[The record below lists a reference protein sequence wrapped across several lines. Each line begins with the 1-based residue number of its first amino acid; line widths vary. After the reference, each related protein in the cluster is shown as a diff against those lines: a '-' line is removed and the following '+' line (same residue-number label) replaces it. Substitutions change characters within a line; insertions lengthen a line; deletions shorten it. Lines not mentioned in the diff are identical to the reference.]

1 MYKFKKDITDMQH
14 HRFHTPNN
22 VIEPYQYDIALN
34 YIEAYQPLTEINNLI
49 ETYLILKL
57 IRKEN
62 EFSKFKHLI
71 SKFHNDI
78 STNFPISIFEIDY
91 DSIYIFYKDIF
102 WELVLSVG
110 KINKDD
116 AAQFESYIK
125 KYNIQIMTLKNV
137 TTLID
142 LFPQV
147 IKENYLSVS
156 RNIEFFLN
164 NQSGKYIDSNNGLF
178 IKLGITNEEINNLAR
193 EYCQTDS
200 INPNYLQSIV
210 EYKKLSKY
218 EFDDEVKLL
227 AKRASE
233 EFWDRHFETNG
244 GMYYSQSVSISP
256 LELEQLYVC
265 ESNGI
270 IINKIILDEHHD
282 FPTLL
287 NNYIYI
293 FDFFNYE
300 TGLPWL
306 VANDEIF
313 SFTRLFSPK
322 SNAHFEDYDSHLK
335 NSYGLL
341 FYAYFDYLKKNDID
355 IEEIIN
361 WYFNIYL
368 ETELNIKGFHFH
380 ASNKESSYYERGK
393 SIICEM
399 DSILDQYELFFR
411 HREIDQGLLEIKSK
425 ASSYAS
431 LKSFNE
437 KKFIKLNNTSNN
449 SALFSALF
457 SDQSTLSF
465 ISSKK
470 EHKTFFKHINEGV
483 KISDFDEYQIK
494 QISILIEKNL
504 IKLSNDVIEFTNFR
518 EINILYELWKSGTYC
533 LYYKDELTLNIVEN
547 LCERGYCEY
556 SNKLFSELEASY
568 LSHILDDKKYGNG
581 LKIRNKFSHGK
592 FSYKSEEEHQKNYLE
607 LLQIVIFYV
616 IRINDELEFYKS
628 KLANI

>member
-1 MYKFKKDITDMQH
+1 MLQQ
-14 HRFHTPNN
+14 RFHIPKN
-22 VIEPYQYDIALN
+22 VIEPYQYDLAKN
-34 YIEAYQPLTEINNLI
+34 YIKAYQPSTEINNLI

-71 SKFHNDI
+71 SKFYNDI
-78 STNFPISIFEIDY
+78 STNFPNTIFEIDY
-91 DSIYIFYKDIF
+91 DSIDIFYKDIF
-102 WELVLSVG
+102 WELVLYLE

-116 AAQFESYIK
+116 ASQFESYIK
-125 KYNIQIMTLKNV
+125 KYNIQTMTLKNV
-137 TTLID
+137 TTLIE

-147 IKENYLSVS
+147 IKENFLSLS

-164 NQSGKYIDSNNGLF
+164 NQSGKFIDSNNGLF
-178 IKLGITNEEINNLAR
+178 IKLGITNEEINNLAKD
-193 EYCQTDS
+193 YCQLDNS
-200 INPNYLQSIV
+200 NPNYLQSIV
-210 EYKKLSKY
+210 DYKKLSRY
-218 EFDDEVKLL
+218 EFDKEIKLL
-227 AKRASE
+227 AKRTIE
-233 EFWDRHFETNG
+233 EFFEKNSDTSKTLQ
-244 GMYYSQSVSISP
+244 YSQSVSIDN
-256 LELEQLYVC
+256 LEADKLFQLEK
-265 ESNGI
+265 
-270 IINKIILDEHHD
+270 NKIVLNKLLLDEYHD

-287 NNYIYI
+287 NNYIYFI
-293 FDFFNYE
+293 GFFTYE
-300 TGLPWL
+300 IGLPWL
-306 VANDEIF
+306 IANDETFDF
-313 SFTRLFSPK
+313 SRFFSPK
-322 SNAHFEDYDSHLK
+322 SNANFNDFHPQLK
-335 NSYGLL
+335 ATYSLL
-341 FYAYFDYLKKNDID
+341 FLAYFVYLKKNGID
-355 IEEIIN
+355 IEQIVE
-361 WYFNIYL
+361 WYFSTYL
-368 ETELNIKGFHFH
+368 KDELNIVGFRFH
-380 ASNKESSYYERGK
+380 ASNQDSSFYERGK
-393 SIICEM
+393 CIISEM
-399 DSILDQYELFFR
+399 DGILDQYELFYKTGK
-411 HREIDQGLLEIKSK
+411 IDPELLEIKS
-425 ASSYAS
+425 SIPSYAT

-457 SDQSTLSF
+457 SDQSPLSF

-470 EHKTFFKHINEGV
+470 EHKTFFKHIKEGV

-494 QISILIEKNL
+494 QISILIEKNI

-518 EINILYELWKSGTYC
+518 EINILYELWKYGTYC

-568 LSHILDDKKYGNG
+568 LSYILDDKKYGNG

>member
-57 IRKEN
+57 IKKEN

-102 WELVLSVG
+102 WELVLSLG

-125 KYNIQIMTLKNV
+125 KYNIHIMTLKNV

-147 IKENYLSVS
+147 IKENFLSVS

-178 IKLGITNEEINNLAR
+178 IKLGITNEEINNLAKD
-193 EYCQTDS
+193 YCQLDNS
-200 INPNYLQSIV
+200 NPNYLQSIV
-210 EYKKLSKY
+210 DYKKLSRYK
-218 EFDDEVKLL
+218 FDKEIKLL
-227 AKRASE
+227 AKRTIE
-233 EFWDRHFETNG
+233 EFFEKNSDTSKTLQ
-244 GMYYSQSVSISP
+244 YSQFVSIDN
-256 LELEQLYVC
+256 LEADKLFQLE
-265 ESNGI
+265 E
-270 IINKIILDEHHD
+270 NKIVLNKLLLDEYHD

-287 NNYIYI
+287 NNYIYFI
-293 FDFFNYE
+293 GFFSYE
-300 TGLPWL
+300 IGLPWL
-306 VANDEIF
+306 IANDEIF
-313 SFTRLFSPK
+313 DFSRLFSPK
-322 SNAHFEDYDSHLK
+322 SNANFKDFHPQLK
-335 NSYGLL
+335 ATYSLL
-341 FYAYFDYLKKNDID
+341 FLAYFVYLKKNGID
-355 IEEIIN
+355 IEQIVE
-361 WYFNIYL
+361 WYFNTYL
-368 ETELNIKGFHFH
+368 KDELNIVGFRFH
-380 ASNKESSYYERGK
+380 ASNQDSSFYERGK
-393 SIICEM
+393 CIISEM
-399 DSILDQYELFFR
+399 DGILDQYELFYKTR
-411 HREIDQGLLEIKSK
+411 KIDPELLEIKS
-425 ASSYAS
+425 SIPSYAT

-494 QISILIEKNL
+494 QINILIEKNL
-504 IKLSNDVIEFTNFR
+504 IKLSN
-518 EINILYELWKSGTYC
+518 
-533 LYYKDELTLNIVEN
+533 
-547 LCERGYCEY
+547 
-556 SNKLFSELEASY
+556 A
-568 LSHILDDKKYGNG
+568 
-581 LKIRNKFSHGK
+581 
-592 FSYKSEEEHQKNYLE
+592 
-607 LLQIVIFYV
+607 
-616 IRINDELEFYKS
+616 
-628 KLANI
+628 

>member
-1 MYKFKKDITDMQH
+1 MQQQ
-14 HRFHTPNN
+14 RFHIPKN
-22 VIEPYQYDIALN
+22 VIEPYQYDLAKN
-34 YIEAYQPLTEINNLI
+34 YIKAYQPSTEINNLI

-71 SKFHNDI
+71 SKFYNDI
-78 STNFPISIFEIDY
+78 STNFPNTIFEIDY
-91 DSIYIFYKDIF
+91 DSIDIFYKDIF
-102 WELVLSVG
+102 WELVLYLE

-116 AAQFESYIK
+116 ASQFESYIK
-125 KYNIQIMTLKNV
+125 KYNIQTMTLKNV
-137 TTLID
+137 TTLIE

-147 IKENYLSVS
+147 IKENFLSLS

-164 NQSGKYIDSNNGLF
+164 NQSGKFIDSNNGLF
-178 IKLGITNEEINNLAR
+178 IKLGITNEEINNLAKD
-193 EYCQTDS
+193 YCQLDNS
-200 INPNYLQSIV
+200 NPNYLQSIV
-210 EYKKLSKY
+210 DYKKLSRY
-218 EFDDEVKLL
+218 EFDKEIKLL
-227 AKRASE
+227 AKRTIE
-233 EFWDRHFETNG
+233 EFFEKNSDTSKTLQ
-244 GMYYSQSVSISP
+244 YSQSVSIDN
-256 LELEQLYVC
+256 LEADKLFQLEK
-265 ESNGI
+265 
-270 IINKIILDEHHD
+270 NKIVLNKLLLDEYHD

-287 NNYIYI
+287 NNYIYFI
-293 FDFFNYE
+293 GFFTYE
-300 TGLPWL
+300 IGLPWL
-306 VANDEIF
+306 IANDETFDF
-313 SFTRLFSPK
+313 SRFFSPK
-322 SNAHFEDYDSHLK
+322 SNANFNDFHPQLK
-335 NSYGLL
+335 ATYSLL
-341 FYAYFDYLKKNDID
+341 FLAYFVYLKKNGID
-355 IEEIIN
+355 IEQIVE
-361 WYFNIYL
+361 WYFSTYL
-368 ETELNIKGFHFH
+368 KDELNIVGFRFH
-380 ASNKESSYYERGK
+380 ASNQDSSFYERGK
-393 SIICEM
+393 CIISEM
-399 DSILDQYELFFR
+399 DGILDQYELFYKTGK
-411 HREIDQGLLEIKSK
+411 IDSELLEIKS
-425 ASSYAS
+425 SIPSYAT

-457 SDQSTLSF
+457 SDQSPLSF

-470 EHKTFFKHINEGV
+470 EHKTFFKHIKEGV

-494 QISILIEKNL
+494 QISILIEKNI

-518 EINILYELWKSGTYC
+518 EINILYELWKYGTYC

-568 LSHILDDKKYGNG
+568 LSYILDDKKYGNG

>member
-1 MYKFKKDITDMQH
+1 MQKQ
-14 HRFHTPNN
+14 RFYAPNN

-34 YIEAYQPLTEINNLI
+34 YIEVYQPSTEINDLI

-57 IRKEN
+57 IKREN

-91 DSIYIFYKDIF
+91 DSIDIFYKDIF
-102 WELVLSVG
+102 WELVLSLG

-125 KYNIQIMTLKNV
+125 KYNIRTINLKIV
-137 TTLID
+137 TKLID

-147 IKENYLSVS
+147 VKENFLSLS

-164 NQSGKYIDSNNGLF
+164 NQSGKFTDSNNGLF
-178 IKLGITNEEINNLAR
+178 IKLGITNEEINNLAKD
-193 EYCQTDS
+193 YCQLDNS
-200 INPNYLQSIV
+200 NPNYLQSIV
-210 EYKKLSKY
+210 DYKKLSRY
-218 EFDDEVKLL
+218 EFDKEIKLL
-227 AKRASE
+227 AKRTIE
-233 EFWDRHFETNG
+233 EFIKKNSDTSKTLQ
-244 GMYYSQSVSISP
+244 YSQYVSIEN
-256 LELEQLYVC
+256 LEADMLFQLEKDKIVL
-265 ESNGI
+265 
-270 IINKIILDEHHD
+270 NKLLLDEYHD

-287 NNYIYI
+287 NNYIYFI
-293 FDFFNYE
+293 DFFNYE
-300 TGLPWL
+300 IGLPWL
-306 VANDEIF
+306 IANDETFDF
-313 SFTRLFSPK
+313 SRFFSPT
-322 SNAHFEDYDSHLK
+322 SNANFKDFHPQLK
-335 NSYGLL
+335 ATYSLL
-341 FYAYFDYLKKNDID
+341 FLAYFVYLKKNGID
-355 IEEIIN
+355 IEQIVE
-361 WYFNIYL
+361 WYFNTYL
-368 ETELNIKGFHFH
+368 KDELNIVGFRFH
-380 ASNKESSYYERGK
+380 ASNQDSSFYERGK
-393 SIICEM
+393 CIISEM
-399 DSILDQYELFFR
+399 DGILDQYELFYKTGK
-411 HREIDQGLLEIKSK
+411 IDPELLEIKS
-425 ASSYAS
+425 SIPSYAT

-457 SDQSTLSF
+457 SDQSPLSF

-470 EHKTFFKHINEGV
+470 EHKTFFKHIKEGV

-568 LSHILDDKKYGNG
+568 LSYILDDKKYGNG

-628 KLANI
+628 KQSKCL

>member
-1 MYKFKKDITDMQH
+1 MQQQ
-14 HRFHTPNN
+14 RFHIPKN
-22 VIEPYQYDIALN
+22 VIEPYQYDLAKN
-34 YIEAYQPLTEINNLI
+34 YIKAYQPSTEINNLI

-71 SKFHNDI
+71 SKFYNDI
-78 STNFPISIFEIDY
+78 STNFPNTIFEIDY
-91 DSIYIFYKDIF
+91 DSIDIFYKDIF
-102 WELVLSVG
+102 WELVLYLE

-116 AAQFESYIK
+116 ASQFESYIK
-125 KYNIQIMTLKNV
+125 KYNIQTMTLKNV
-137 TTLID
+137 TTLIE

-147 IKENYLSVS
+147 IKENFLSLS

-164 NQSGKYIDSNNGLF
+164 NQSGKFIDSNNGLF
-178 IKLGITNEEINNLAR
+178 IKLGITNEEINNLAKD
-193 EYCQTDS
+193 YCQLDNS
-200 INPNYLQSIV
+200 NPNYLQSIV
-210 EYKKLSKY
+210 DYKKLSRY
-218 EFDDEVKLL
+218 EFDKEIKLL
-227 AKRASE
+227 AKRTIE
-233 EFWDRHFETNG
+233 EFFEKNSDTSKTLQ
-244 GMYYSQSVSISP
+244 YSQSVSIDN
-256 LELEQLYVC
+256 LEADKLFQLEK
-265 ESNGI
+265 
-270 IINKIILDEHHD
+270 NKIVLNKLLLDEYHD

-287 NNYIYI
+287 NNYIYFI
-293 FDFFNYE
+293 GFFTYE
-300 TGLPWL
+300 IGLPWL
-306 VANDEIF
+306 IANDETFDF
-313 SFTRLFSPK
+313 SRFFSPK
-322 SNAHFEDYDSHLK
+322 SNANFNDFHPQLK
-335 NSYGLL
+335 ATYSLL
-341 FYAYFDYLKKNDID
+341 FLAYFVYLKKNGID
-355 IEEIIN
+355 IEQIVE
-361 WYFNIYL
+361 WYFSTYL
-368 ETELNIKGFHFH
+368 KDELNIVGFRFH
-380 ASNKESSYYERGK
+380 ASNQDSSFYERGK
-393 SIICEM
+393 CIISEM
-399 DSILDQYELFFR
+399 DGILDQYELFYKTGK
-411 HREIDQGLLEIKSK
+411 IDPELLEIKS
-425 ASSYAS
+425 SIPSYAT

-457 SDQSTLSF
+457 SDQSPLSF

-470 EHKTFFKHINEGV
+470 EHKTFFKHIKEGV

-494 QISILIEKNL
+494 QISILIEKNI

-518 EINILYELWKSGTYC
+518 EINILYELWKYGTYC

-568 LSHILDDKKYGNG
+568 LSYILDDKKYGNG

>member
-1 MYKFKKDITDMQH
+1 MQQQ
-14 HRFHTPNN
+14 RFHIPKN
-22 VIEPYQYDIALN
+22 VIEPYQYDLAKN
-34 YIEAYQPLTEINNLI
+34 YIKAYQPSTEINNLI

-71 SKFHNDI
+71 SKFYNDI
-78 STNFPISIFEIDY
+78 STNFPNTIFEIDY
-91 DSIYIFYKDIF
+91 DSIDIFYKDIF
-102 WELVLSVG
+102 WELVLYLE

-116 AAQFESYIK
+116 ASQFESYIK
-125 KYNIQIMTLKNV
+125 KYNIQTMTLKNV
-137 TTLID
+137 TTLIE

-147 IKENYLSVS
+147 IKENFLSLS

-164 NQSGKYIDSNNGLF
+164 NQSGKFIDSNNGLF
-178 IKLGITNEEINNLAR
+178 IKLGITNEEINNLAKD
-193 EYCQTDS
+193 YCQLDNS
-200 INPNYLQSIV
+200 NPNYLQSIV
-210 EYKKLSKY
+210 DYKKLSRY
-218 EFDDEVKLL
+218 EFDKEIKLL
-227 AKRASE
+227 AKRTIE
-233 EFWDRHFETNG
+233 EFFEKNSDTSKTLQ
-244 GMYYSQSVSISP
+244 YSQSVSIDN
-256 LELEQLYVC
+256 LEADKLFQLEK
-265 ESNGI
+265 
-270 IINKIILDEHHD
+270 NKIVLNKLLLDEYHD

-287 NNYIYI
+287 NNYIYFI
-293 FDFFNYE
+293 GFFTYE
-300 TGLPWL
+300 IGLPWL
-306 VANDEIF
+306 IANDETFDF
-313 SFTRLFSPK
+313 SRFFSPK
-322 SNAHFEDYDSHLK
+322 SNANFNDFHPQLK
-335 NSYGLL
+335 ATYSLL
-341 FYAYFDYLKKNDID
+341 FLAYFVYLKKNGID
-355 IEEIIN
+355 IEQIVE
-361 WYFNIYL
+361 WYFSTYL
-368 ETELNIKGFHFH
+368 KDELNIVGFRFH
-380 ASNKESSYYERGK
+380 ASNQDSSFYERGK
-393 SIICEM
+393 CIISEM
-399 DSILDQYELFFR
+399 DGILDQYELFYKTGK
-411 HREIDQGLLEIKSK
+411 IDPELLEIKS
-425 ASSYAS
+425 SIPSYAT

-457 SDQSTLSF
+457 SDQSPLSF

-470 EHKTFFKHINEGV
+470 EHKTFFKHIKEGV

-494 QISILIEKNL
+494 QISILIEKNI

-568 LSHILDDKKYGNG
+568 LSYILDDKKYGNG

>member
-1 MYKFKKDITDMQH
+1 MQQQ
-14 HRFHTPNN
+14 RFHIPKN

-34 YIEAYQPLTEINNLI
+34 YIEAYRPSTEINNLI

-57 IRKEN
+57 IKKEN

-71 SKFHNDI
+71 SRFHNDI
-78 STNFPISIFEIDY
+78 SKNFPITIFEIDY
-91 DSIYIFYKDIF
+91 DSIDIFYKDIF
-102 WELVLSVG
+102 WELVLFLE

-116 AAQFESYIK
+116 VSQFESYIK
-125 KYNIQIMTLKNV
+125 KYNIQTINLKNV
-137 TTLID
+137 TKLIN

-147 IKENYLSVS
+147 IKENFLFLS

-164 NQSGKYIDSNNGLF
+164 HQSGKFTDSNGLY

-218 EFDDEVKLL
+218 EFDDEIKLL
-227 AKRASE
+227 AKRKSDKFLE
-233 EFWDRHFETNG
+233 KHFETNEG
-244 GMYYSQSVSISP
+244 FQYSISVGIKS
-256 LELEQLYVC
+256 LDNDKLY
-265 ESNGI
+265 EPIKNGI
-270 IINKIILDEHHD
+270 LLNKIILDEHHD
-282 FPTLL
+282 FSTLL
-287 NNYIYI
+287 NNYIYLLG
-293 FDFFNYE
+293 FFNHE
-300 TGLPWL
+300 SGLPWL
-306 VANDEIF
+306 VANEETF
-313 SFTRLFSPK
+313 SFARHFSHK
-322 SNAHFEDYDSHLK
+322 SNAHYDSYFPQLK
-335 NSYGLL
+335 LYHNLL
-341 FYAYFDYLKKNDID
+341 FQAYFDYLKQNEID
-355 IEEIIN
+355 VEEIIE

-368 ETELNIKGFHFH
+368 ETELDIKGFRFH

-399 DSILDQYELFFR
+399 DSILDQYELFVR
-411 HREIDQGLLEIKSK
+411 NGEINQDLLEIKSK

-437 KKFIKLNNTSNN
+437 KKFIILNNTPDN

-457 SDQSTLSF
+457 SDQSPLSF

-470 EHKTFFKHINEGV
+470 EHKTFFKHIKEGV
-483 KISDFDEYQIK
+483 KISDFADYQVEQIK
-494 QISILIEKNL
+494 ILIEKNIL
-504 IKLSNDVIEFTNFR
+504 KLSNDVIKFTNFQ
-518 EINILYELWKSGTYC
+518 EINILNKLWKSGTYC
-533 LYYKDELTLNIVEN
+533 LYYKDKLILDIAED
-547 LCERGYCEY
+547 LCKKGYCEY
-556 SNKLFSELEASY
+556 SDNLFSEYESNY
-568 LSHILDDKKYGNG
+568 LSYILDDKKYGNG

-616 IRINDELEFYKS
+616 MRINDELEFYKS